1 MFCYWNN
8 HAGMLIAFF
17 MRTFFNRIFI
27 SRSMPQARGYG
38 KTRIINGET
47 YRLSR
52 PKVYGRT
59 KATHVAAGHRGIGR
73 KARLIKVTCPKG
85 RKAYAVY
92 VRGRRQ

>member
-1 MFCYWNN
+1 M
-8 HAGMLIAFF
+8 AQL
-17 MRTFFNRIFI
+17 
-27 SRSMPQARGYG
+27 RGYG
-38 KTRIINGET
+38 RTRTIDGET

-52 PKVYGRT
+52 PKVYGRM
-59 KATHVAAGHRGIGR
+59 KAGRVAAGHRGIGR